1 MSGLLI
7 EKQGIRGVVKT
18 NLKTFAAIFF
28 SMDCAIFEQSSKID
42 SIRKKS
48 KQVLLFS
55 LIYTIFA
62 NDMEYTLNC
71 NGRLLDLSEPQV
83 MGIINLTP
91 DSFFA
96 ASRKQADGEI
106 VDRCHQI
113 LLEGGTIIDVGAC
126 STRPGG
132 ELVSEE
138 EEMRRLRNGLALIR
152 KELPDA
158 ILSIDTFRPEVA
170 RMCIEEFG
178 ADIINDV
185 EGSEEMFQTV
195 ARLRTPYIY
204 MTRKA
209 TVHDVLIDFAQ
220 TVQRLRD
227 LGQKDIIL
235 DPGFGFGKTLE
246 QNFQLL
252 NELEKLLVMEL
263 PLLVGMSRKRMVWQT
278 LGITPDESLN
288 GTTVLNTVALQ
299 KGTSILRVHDV
310 KEAVEAVKIF
320 SHLQT

>member
-1 MSGLLI
+1 MNY
-7 EKQGIRGVVKT
+7 E
-18 NLKTFAAIFF
+18 
-28 SMDCAIFEQSSKID
+28 
-42 SIRKKS
+42 
-48 KQVLLFS
+48 LFR
-55 LIYTIFA
+55 IFA
-62 NDMEYTLNC
+62 SDMDYTLNC

-83 MGIINLTP
+83 MGIVNLTP
-91 DSFFA
+91 DSFYA
-96 ASRKQADGEI
+96 ASRKQTDVEI
-106 VDRCHQI
+106 VARCHQI
-113 LLEGGTIIDVGAC
+113 LLEGASMIDVGAC

-132 ELVSEE
+132 ELVSEQ
-138 EEMRRLRNGLALIR
+138 EEMERLRYGLRVIR

-158 ILSIDTFRPEVA
+158 VLSIDTFRPQVA
-170 RMCIEEFG
+170 RMCVEEFG

-185 EGSEEMFQTV
+185 EGGEEMFQTV
-195 ARLRTPYIY
+195 SRLRIPYIY
-204 MTRKA
+204 MSRKA

-252 NELEKLLVMEL
+252 SELEKLLVMEL

-278 LGITPDESLN
+278 LKVTPDESLN

-299 KGTSILRVHDV
+299 KGASILRVHDV
-310 KEAVEAVKIF
+310 REAVEAVRLTSATRLP
-320 SHLQT
+320 SHRRGGAGVGSVFTTT

>member
-1 MSGLLI
+1 MNY
-7 EKQGIRGVVKT
+7 E
-18 NLKTFAAIFF
+18 
-28 SMDCAIFEQSSKID
+28 
-42 SIRKKS
+42 
-48 KQVLLFS
+48 LFR
-55 LIYTIFA
+55 IFA
-62 NDMEYTLNC
+62 SDMDYILNC

-83 MGIINLTP
+83 MGIVNLTP
-91 DSFFA
+91 DSFYA
-96 ASRKQADGEI
+96 ASRKQTDVEI
-106 VDRCHQI
+106 VARCHQI
-113 LLEGGTIIDVGAC
+113 LLEGASMIDVGAC

-132 ELVSEE
+132 ELVSEQ
-138 EEMRRLRNGLALIR
+138 EEMERLRNGLRVIR

-158 ILSIDTFRPEVA
+158 VLSIDTFRPQVA
-170 RMCIEEFG
+170 RMCVEEFG

-185 EGSEEMFQTV
+185 EGGEEMFQTV
-195 ARLRTPYIY
+195 SRLRIPYIY
-204 MTRKA
+204 MSRKA

-252 NELEKLLVMEL
+252 SELEKLLVMEL

-278 LGITPDESLN
+278 LQVTPDESLN

-299 KGTSILRVHDV
+299 KGASILRVHDV
-310 KEAVEAVKIF
+310 REAVEAVRLTSATRLPSPRRGGAGVGSVF
-320 SHLQT
+320 TTT

>member
-1 MSGLLI
+1 MNY
-7 EKQGIRGVVKT
+7 E
-18 NLKTFAAIFF
+18 
-28 SMDCAIFEQSSKID
+28 
-42 SIRKKS
+42 
-48 KQVLLFS
+48 LFR
-55 LIYTIFA
+55 IFA
-62 NDMEYTLNC
+62 SDMDYTLNC

-83 MGIINLTP
+83 MGIVNLTP
-91 DSFFA
+91 DSFYA
-96 ASRKQADGEI
+96 ASRKQTDVEI
-106 VDRCHQI
+106 VARCHQI
-113 LLEGGTIIDVGAC
+113 LLEGASMIDVGAC

-132 ELVSEE
+132 ELVSEQ
-138 EEMRRLRNGLALIR
+138 EEMDRLCNGLRVIR

-158 ILSIDTFRPEVA
+158 VLSIDTFRPQVA
-170 RMCIEEFG
+170 RMCVEEFG

-185 EGSEEMFQTV
+185 EGGEEMFHMV
-195 ARLRTPYIY
+195 SRLRIPYIY
-204 MTRKA
+204 MSRKA

-252 NELEKLLVMEL
+252 SELEKLLVMEL

-278 LGITPDESLN
+278 LKVTPDESLN

-299 KGTSILRVHDV
+299 KGASILRVHDV
-310 KEAVEAVKIF
+310 REAVEAVRLTSATRLP
-320 SHLQT
+320 SHRRGGAGVGSVFTTT

>member
-1 MSGLLI
+1 MNY
-7 EKQGIRGVVKT
+7 E
-18 NLKTFAAIFF
+18 
-28 SMDCAIFEQSSKID
+28 
-42 SIRKKS
+42 
-48 KQVLLFS
+48 LFR
-55 LIYTIFA
+55 IFA
-62 NDMEYTLNC
+62 SDMDYTLNC

-83 MGIINLTP
+83 MGIVNLTP
-91 DSFFA
+91 DSFYA
-96 ASRKQADGEI
+96 ASRKQTDVEI
-106 VDRCHQI
+106 VARCHQI
-113 LLEGGTIIDVGAC
+113 LLEGASMIDVGAC

-132 ELVSEE
+132 ELVSEQ
-138 EEMRRLRNGLALIR
+138 EEMERLRNGLRVIR

-158 ILSIDTFRPEVA
+158 VLSIDTFRPQVA
-170 RMCIEEFG
+170 LMCAEEFG

-185 EGSEEMFQTV
+185 EGGEEMFQTV
-195 ARLRTPYIY
+195 SRLRIPYIY
-204 MTRKA
+204 MSRKA

-252 NELEKLLVMEL
+252 SELEKLLVMEL

-278 LGITPDESLN
+278 LKVTPDESLN

-299 KGTSILRVHDV
+299 KGASILRVHDV
-310 KEAVEAVKIF
+310 REAVEAVRLTSATRLP
-320 SHLQT
+320 SHRRGGAGVGSVFTTT

>member
-1 MSGLLI
+1 MNY
-7 EKQGIRGVVKT
+7 E
-18 NLKTFAAIFF
+18 
-28 SMDCAIFEQSSKID
+28 
-42 SIRKKS
+42 
-48 KQVLLFS
+48 LFR
-55 LIYTIFA
+55 IFA
-62 NDMEYTLNC
+62 NDMHYTLNC

-91 DSFFA
+91 DSFYA
-96 ASRKQADGEI
+96 ASRKQAEGEI
-106 VDRCHQI
+106 MARCHQI
-113 LLEGGTIIDVGAC
+113 LLEGASMIDVGAC

-138 EEMRRLRNGLALIR
+138 EEAERLRRGLRLIR
-152 KELPDA
+152 RELPDA

-185 EGSEEMFQTV
+185 EGSDEMFQTV

-204 MTRKA
+204 MSRKA
-209 TVHDVLIDFAQ
+209 TVHDILLDFAQ
-220 TVQRLRD
+220 TVQRLRN
-227 LGQKDIIL
+227 LAQKDIIL
-235 DPGFGFGKTLE
+235 DPGFGFGKTPE

-252 NELEKLLVMEL
+252 RELEKLHVLDL

-278 LGITPDESLN
+278 LKVTPDNALN

-299 KGTSILRVHDV
+299 KGASILRVHDV
-310 KEAVEAVKIF
+310 KEASEAVKLVLNLKPEF
-320 SHLQT
+320 SCKSNAKKYASFAETPPKIINVVDKLET

>member
-1 MSGLLI
+1 M
-7 EKQGIRGVVKT
+7 
-18 NLKTFAAIFF
+18 
-28 SMDCAIFEQSSKID
+28 
-42 SIRKKS
+42 
-48 KQVLLFS
+48 
-55 LIYTIFA
+55 
-62 NDMEYTLNC
+62 
-71 NGRLLDLSEPQV
+71 SEPQV

-91 DSFFA
+91 DSFYA
-96 ASRKQADGEI
+96 ASRKQAEGEI
-106 VDRCHQI
+106 IARCHQI
-113 LLEGGTIIDVGAC
+113 LLEGASMIDVGAC

-138 EEMRRLRNGLALIR
+138 EEAERLRRGLRLIR
-152 KELPDA
+152 RELPDA

-185 EGSEEMFQTV
+185 EGSDEMFQTV

-204 MTRKA
+204 MSRKA
-209 TVHDVLIDFAQ
+209 TVHDILLDFAQ

-227 LGQKDIIL
+227 LAQKDIIL
-235 DPGFGFGKTLE
+235 DPGFGFGKTPE

-252 NELEKLLVMEL
+252 RELEKLHVLDL

-278 LGITPDESLN
+278 LKVTPDNALN

-299 KGTSILRVHDV
+299 KGASILRVHDV
-310 KEAVEAVKIF
+310 KEASEAVK
-320 SHLQT
+320 LVLNLKPEYV

>member
-1 MSGLLI
+1 MNY
-7 EKQGIRGVVKT
+7 E
-18 NLKTFAAIFF
+18 
-28 SMDCAIFEQSSKID
+28 
-42 SIRKKS
+42 
-48 KQVLLFS
+48 LFR
-55 LIYTIFA
+55 IFA
-62 NDMEYTLNC
+62 SDMDYTLNC

-83 MGIINLTP
+83 MGIVNLTP
-91 DSFFA
+91 DSFYA
-96 ASRKQADGEI
+96 ASRKQTDVEI
-106 VDRCHQI
+106 VARCHQI
-113 LLEGGTIIDVGAC
+113 LLEGASMIDVGAC

-132 ELVSEE
+132 ELVSEQ
-138 EEMRRLRNGLALIR
+138 EEMERLRNGLRVIR

-158 ILSIDTFRPEVA
+158 VLSIDTFRPQVA
-170 RMCIEEFG
+170 RMCVEEFG

-185 EGSEEMFQTV
+185 EGGEEMFQTV
-195 ARLRTPYIY
+195 SRLRIPYIY
-204 MTRKA
+204 MSRKA

-252 NELEKLLVMEL
+252 SELEKLLVMEL

-278 LGITPDESLN
+278 LKVTPDESLN

-299 KGTSILRVHDV
+299 KSASILRVHDV
-310 KEAVEAVKIF
+310 REAVEAVRLTSATRLP
-320 SHLQT
+320 SHRRGGVGVGSVFTTT

>member
-1 MSGLLI
+1 MNY
-7 EKQGIRGVVKT
+7 E
-18 NLKTFAAIFF
+18 
-28 SMDCAIFEQSSKID
+28 
-42 SIRKKS
+42 
-48 KQVLLFS
+48 LFR
-55 LIYTIFA
+55 IFA
-62 NDMEYTLNC
+62 SDMDYTLNC

-83 MGIINLTP
+83 MGIVNLTP
-91 DSFFA
+91 DSFYA
-96 ASRKQADGEI
+96 ASRKQTDVEI
-106 VDRCHQI
+106 VARCHQI
-113 LLEGGTIIDVGAC
+113 LLEGASMIDVGAC

-132 ELVSEE
+132 ELVSEQ
-138 EEMRRLRNGLALIR
+138 EEMERLRNGLRVIR

-158 ILSIDTFRPEVA
+158 VLSIDTFRPQVA
-170 RMCIEEFG
+170 RMCVEEFG

-185 EGSEEMFQTV
+185 EGGEEMFNTV
-195 ARLRTPYIY
+195 SRLRIPYIY
-204 MTRKA
+204 MSRKA

-252 NELEKLLVMEL
+252 RELEKLLVMEL

-278 LGITPDESLN
+278 LKVTPDESLN

-299 KGTSILRVHDV
+299 KGASILRVHDV
-310 KEAVEAVKIF
+310 REAVEAVRLTSATRLP
-320 SHLQT
+320 SHRRGGAGVGSVFTTT

>member
-1 MSGLLI
+1 MNY
-7 EKQGIRGVVKT
+7 E
-18 NLKTFAAIFF
+18 
-28 SMDCAIFEQSSKID
+28 
-42 SIRKKS
+42 
-48 KQVLLFS
+48 LFR
-55 LIYTIFA
+55 IFA
-62 NDMEYTLNC
+62 NDMHYTLNC

-91 DSFFA
+91 DSFYA
-96 ASRKQADGEI
+96 ASRKQAEGEI
-106 VDRCHQI
+106 IARCHQI
-113 LLEGGTIIDVGAC
+113 LLEGASIIDVGAC

-138 EEMRRLRNGLALIR
+138 EEAERLQRGLRLIR
-152 KELPDA
+152 REMPDA

-170 RMCIEEFG
+170 RMCIEEYG

-185 EGSEEMFQTV
+185 EGSDEMFQTV

-204 MTRKA
+204 MSRKA
-209 TVHDVLIDFAQ
+209 TVHDILLDFAQ

-227 LGQKDIIL
+227 LAQKDIIL
-235 DPGFGFGKTLE
+235 DPGFGFGKTPE

-252 NELEKLLVMEL
+252 RELEKLHVLDL

-278 LGITPDESLN
+278 LKVTPDNALN

-299 KGTSILRVHDV
+299 KGASILRVHDV
-310 KEAVEAVKIF
+310 KEASEVVK
-320 SHLQT
+320 LVLNLKPEYV

>member
-1 MSGLLI
+1 MNY
-7 EKQGIRGVVKT
+7 E
-18 NLKTFAAIFF
+18 
-28 SMDCAIFEQSSKID
+28 
-42 SIRKKS
+42 
-48 KQVLLFS
+48 LFR
-55 LIYTIFA
+55 IFA
-62 NDMEYTLNC
+62 NDMHYTLNC

-91 DSFFA
+91 DSFYA
-96 ASRKQADGEI
+96 ASRKQAEGEI
-106 VDRCHQI
+106 IARCHQI
-113 LLEGGTIIDVGAC
+113 LLEGASIIDVGAC

-138 EEMRRLRNGLALIR
+138 EEAERLQRGLRLIR
-152 KELPDA
+152 REMPDA

-185 EGSEEMFQTV
+185 EGSDEMFQTV
-195 ARLRTPYIY
+195 TRLRTPYIY
-204 MTRKA
+204 MSRKA
-209 TVHDVLIDFAQ
+209 TVHDILLDFAQ

-227 LGQKDIIL
+227 LAQKDIIL
-235 DPGFGFGKTLE
+235 DPGFGFGKTPE

-252 NELEKLLVMEL
+252 RELEKLHVLDL

-278 LGITPDESLN
+278 LKVTPDNALN

-299 KGTSILRVHDV
+299 KGASILRVHDV
-310 KEAVEAVKIF
+310 KEASEAVKLVLNLK
-320 SHLQT
+320 SST

>member
-1 MSGLLI
+1 MNY
-7 EKQGIRGVVKT
+7 E
-18 NLKTFAAIFF
+18 
-28 SMDCAIFEQSSKID
+28 
-42 SIRKKS
+42 
-48 KQVLLFS
+48 LFR
-55 LIYTIFA
+55 IFA
-62 NDMEYTLNC
+62 SDMDYTLNC

-83 MGIINLTP
+83 MGIVNLTP
-91 DSFFA
+91 DSFYA
-96 ASRKQADGEI
+96 ASRKQTDVEI
-106 VDRCHQI
+106 VARCHQI
-113 LLEGGTIIDVGAC
+113 LLEGASMIDVGAC

-132 ELVSEE
+132 ELVSEQ
-138 EEMRRLRNGLALIR
+138 EEMERLRNGLRVIR

-158 ILSIDTFRPEVA
+158 VLSIDTFRPQVA
-170 RMCIEEFG
+170 RMCAEEFG

-185 EGSEEMFQTV
+185 EGGEEMFQTV
-195 ARLRTPYIY
+195 SRLRIPYIY
-204 MTRKA
+204 MSRKA

-252 NELEKLLVMEL
+252 SELEKLLVMEL

-278 LGITPDESLN
+278 LKVTPDESLN

-299 KGTSILRVHDV
+299 KGASILRVHDV
-310 KEAVEAVKIF
+310 REAVEAVRLTSATRLP
-320 SHLQT
+320 SHRRGRAGVGSVFTTT

>member
-1 MSGLLI
+1 MSVRTYNNNI
-7 EKQGIRGVVKT
+7 KQCVTDRRESKFIQMSEKFKT
-18 NLKTFAAIFF
+18 SF
-28 SMDCAIFEQSSKID
+28 
-42 SIRKKS
+42 
-48 KQVLLFS
+48 VFS
-55 LIYTIFA
+55 LVYTIFA
-62 NDMEYTLNC
+62 HDMDYTLNC

-96 ASRKQADGEI
+96 ASRKQAAGEI
-106 VDRCHQI
+106 VARCHQI
-113 LLEGGTIIDVGAC
+113 LLEGASIIDVGAC

-132 ELVSEE
+132 ELVAEE
-138 EEMRRLRNGLALIR
+138 EEMRRLRNGLQLIR

-158 ILSIDTFRPEVA
+158 ILSIDTFRPDVA
-170 RMCIEEFG
+170 RMSVEEFG

-185 EGSEEMFQTV
+185 EGSEEMFMTV
-195 ARLRTPYIY
+195 SQLRTPYIY
-204 MTRKA
+204 MSRKD
-209 TVHDVLIDFAQ
+209 TLHDVLIDFAR

-252 NELEKLLVMEL
+252 GELEKLLVMEL

-278 LGITPDESLN
+278 LNVTPDDSLN
-288 GTTVLNTVALQ
+288 GTTVLNTIALQ
-299 KGTSILRVHDV
+299 KGASILRVHDV
-310 KEAVEAVKIF
+310 KEAVEALKLT
-320 SHLQT
+320 SKLQFVN

>member
-1 MSGLLI
+1 MNY
-7 EKQGIRGVVKT
+7 E
-18 NLKTFAAIFF
+18 
-28 SMDCAIFEQSSKID
+28 
-42 SIRKKS
+42 
-48 KQVLLFS
+48 LFR
-55 LIYTIFA
+55 IFA
-62 NDMEYTLNC
+62 NDMDYTLNC

-83 MGIINLTP
+83 MGIVNLTP
-91 DSFFA
+91 DSFYA
-96 ASRKQADGEI
+96 ASRKQTEVEI
-106 VDRCHQI
+106 VARCHQI
-113 LLEGGTIIDVGAC
+113 LLEGASMIDVGAC

-132 ELVSEE
+132 ELVSEQE
-138 EEMRRLRNGLALIR
+138 EKERLRNGLRVIR
-152 KELPDA
+152 KELPNA
-158 ILSIDTFRPEVA
+158 VLSIDTFRPQVA
-170 RMCIEEFG
+170 RMCVEEFG

-185 EGSEEMFQTV
+185 EGGEEMFQTV
-195 ARLRTPYIY
+195 SRLRIPYIY
-204 MTRKA
+204 MSRKA

-278 LGITPDESLN
+278 LKVTPDESLN

-299 KGTSILRVHDV
+299 KGASILRVHDV
-310 KEAVEAVKIF
+310 REAVEAVRLTSALIN
-320 SHLQT
+320 

>member
-1 MSGLLI
+1 MNY
-7 EKQGIRGVVKT
+7 E
-18 NLKTFAAIFF
+18 
-28 SMDCAIFEQSSKID
+28 
-42 SIRKKS
+42 
-48 KQVLLFS
+48 LFR
-55 LIYTIFA
+55 IFA
-62 NDMEYTLNC
+62 SDMDYTLNC

-83 MGIINLTP
+83 MGIVNLTP
-91 DSFFA
+91 DSFYA
-96 ASRKQADGEI
+96 ASRKQTDVEI
-106 VDRCHQI
+106 VARCHQI
-113 LLEGGTIIDVGAC
+113 LLEGASMIDVGAC

-132 ELVSEE
+132 ELVSEQE
-138 EEMRRLRNGLALIR
+138 EIERLRNGLRVIR

-158 ILSIDTFRPEVA
+158 VLSIDTFRPQVA
-170 RMCIEEFG
+170 RMCVEEFG

-185 EGSEEMFQTV
+185 EGGEEMFQTV
-195 ARLRTPYIY
+195 ARLRIPYIY
-204 MTRKA
+204 MSRKA

-252 NELEKLLVMEL
+252 SELEKLLVMEL

-278 LGITPDESLN
+278 LKVTPDESLN

-299 KGTSILRVHDV
+299 KGASILRVHDV
-310 KEAVEAVKIF
+310 REAVEAVRLTSATRLP
-320 SHLQT
+320 SHRRGGAGVGSVFTTTKNLINSTT

>member
-1 MSGLLI
+1 MNY
-7 EKQGIRGVVKT
+7 E
-18 NLKTFAAIFF
+18 
-28 SMDCAIFEQSSKID
+28 
-42 SIRKKS
+42 
-48 KQVLLFS
+48 LFR
-55 LIYTIFA
+55 IFA
-62 NDMEYTLNC
+62 SDMDYTLNC

-83 MGIINLTP
+83 MGIVNLTP
-91 DSFFA
+91 DSFYA
-96 ASRKQADGEI
+96 ASRKQTDVEI
-106 VDRCHQI
+106 VARCHQI
-113 LLEGGTIIDVGAC
+113 LLEGASMIDVGAC

-132 ELVSEE
+132 ELVSEQ
-138 EEMRRLRNGLALIR
+138 EEMDRLCNGLRVIR

-158 ILSIDTFRPEVA
+158 VLSIDTFRPQVA
-170 RMCIEEFG
+170 RMCVEEFG

-185 EGSEEMFQTV
+185 EGGEEMFQTV
-195 ARLRTPYIY
+195 SRLRIPYIY
-204 MTRKA
+204 MSRKA

-252 NELEKLLVMEL
+252 SELEKLLVMEL

-278 LGITPDESLN
+278 LKVTPDESLN

-299 KGTSILRVHDV
+299 KGASILRVHDV
-310 KEAVEAVKIF
+310 REAVEAVRLTSATRLP
-320 SHLQT
+320 SHRRGGAGVGSVFTTT

>member
-1 MSGLLI
+1 
-7 EKQGIRGVVKT
+7 
-18 NLKTFAAIFF
+18 
-28 SMDCAIFEQSSKID
+28 MDCAIFEQSSKID

-106 VDRCHQI
+106 VARCHQI

-152 KELPDA
+152 KELPEA

-185 EGSEEMFQTV
+185 EGSEEMFQMV

-299 KGTSILRVHDV
+299 KGASILRVHDV
-310 KEAVEAVKIF
+310 KEAVEAVKII